1 MNDDYDQE
9 DLIEAVERLNSLKN
23 KLDGLIY
30 DSVLEPIDD
39 VIRQAFLARR
49 HINKLEKTQ

>member
-1 MNDDYDQE
+1 MNDEYDQE
-9 DLIEAVERLNSLKN
+9 DLIGAIERLNSLKN

-49 HINKLEKTQ
+49 HINKLEETQ

>member
-1 MNDDYDQE
+1 MNDEYDPE

-30 DSVLEPIDD
+30 DSLLEPIDD
-39 VIRQAFLARR
+39 MIRQAFLAKR
-49 HINKLEKTQ
+49 HINKLEQTQ